1 MNTVPELH
9 ITSET
14 TFHSA
19 ISAWEYFLNDQGKSP
34 HTVKAFLGDMNL
46 FSDFFPPETMVS
58 SITTSDINR
67 FLDWLQHERRV
78 PCSPKTLS
86 RRITSIKSFFRWL
99 TQSGRIPMDPAER
112 VLQKAV
118 VSPLA
123 QILTPDEELR
133 VLETARKYRTSE
145 KPDARLYVLLSL
157 LLSTGIKKRECLA
170 LNLNHIDLESNKS
183 PRLFVRYSAS
193 GSRYIERNI
202 PLTGDWVEAYQ
213 EYLEQYHPVEQV
225 FPWSPRRLEYL
236 LEDIGKEAG
245 LDKHLSFDM
254 CRWTCSVDDWR
265 SGMEKDA
272 IRQKLGVSKIQWREI
287 STKLRQLTGE
297 G

>member
-14 TFHSA
+14 TFHPA
-19 ISAWEYFLNDQGKSP
+19 IRAWEYFLNDQGKSP

-46 FSDFFPPETMVS
+46 FSDFFPPETMVG

-193 GSRYIERNI
+193 GSRYKERNI

>member
-14 TFHSA
+14 TFHPA

-46 FSDFFPPETMVS
+46 FSDFFPPETMVG

-193 GSRYIERNI
+193 GSRYKERNI